1 MKKVVKVIMNILIV
15 SLAILTVGI
24 LVIRMTGNNVNINS
38 PIKLQRIATES
49 MVPTL
54 DVGDI
59 VLCVNTKTE
68 KLKVGDIISYQ
79 KDINNDGVM
88 DSITHRIIEIELID
102 GVYYI
107 TTQGDNNSTPDNTF
121 SEDLIIGKIVGN
133 KKLTVVTFI
142 YKILSNIYG
151 FLILIILPLV
161 VMLMKSIIE
170 LVVQNEKI
178 KNGDIK
184 AKDISMEI
192 PTKKIEDTKKE
203 EKKDEK
209 Q

>member
-1 MKKVVKVIMNILIV
+1 MKKVVKVVMNILIV

-24 LVIRMTGNNVNINS
+24 LVIRMTGNNANINS

-68 KLKVGDIISYQ
+68 KLKVGDIISYK
-79 KDINNDGVM
+79 KDINKDGVM
-88 DSITHRIIEIELID
+88 DSVTHRIIEIELVD

-107 TTQGDNNSTPDNTF
+107 TTQGDNNSTPDTTF

-151 FLILIILPLV
+151 FIILIILPLV